1 MSRHSYRI
9 VPHRPVVLNLLN
21 KIDQICTRSWIVIS
35 WKWIIFLL
43 VRRKVF
49 YIHLPFYLFDW
60 LMLHISSLLLYAAL
74 FGVRR
79 IFVSNLL
86 SAPSIGPYIIGSSTL
101 IALSSSILNFWL
113 FDQDTESQ
121 DWEDPKPFHEGERI
135 SYCINMWSFYLQTTR
150 FNNKKRKKLSF
161 FLYRFLGRFPG
172 REYVFFYFLPCFLL
186 QILTSGSRKE

>member
-1 MSRHSYRI
+1 MSRHSCRI

-43 VRRKVF
+43 VRRKVLHF

-74 FGVRR
+74 FGVRS

-101 IALSSSILNFWL
+101 IALSSSILNFWT
-113 FDQDTESQ
+113 F
-121 DWEDPKPFHEGERI
+121 
-135 SYCINMWSFYLQTTR
+135 WSGHWKSRLGGSKAVPR
-150 FNNKKRKKLSF
+150 RRKD
-161 FLYRFLGRFPG
+161 
-172 REYVFFYFLPCFLL
+172 FLL
-186 QILTSGSRKE
+186 HQHVVILPTNYKVQ